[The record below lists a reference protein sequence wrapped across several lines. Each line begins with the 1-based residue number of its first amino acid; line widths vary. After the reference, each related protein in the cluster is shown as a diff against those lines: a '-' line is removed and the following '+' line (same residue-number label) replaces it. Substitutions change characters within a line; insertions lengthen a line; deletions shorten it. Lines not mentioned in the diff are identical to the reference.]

1 MQDYMNYDEYPFSL
15 KEEVGCLG
23 MSVILAG
30 IGSWILYRSCWGGLL
45 ILIIFP
51 LCRKCYREEKIEKR
65 KQVLLLEF
73 KEAMQSVAAS
83 LLSGYSIENAWKEAE
98 KELKE
103 LYGEEGLMAEE
114 MKRMNSAILMN
125 QPVEQL
131 LYRFALR
138 TSCEDILEFAEVFRF
153 AKRSGGNFGK
163 IIQHT
168 IFHIGEK
175 IETEREI
182 QTMMAGRRME
192 QRIMNVV
199 PVGLLAYLN
208 LTAKEFLEPLYGNL
222 FGVCVM
228 SAVFFA
234 YLGALMLARK
244 ITQIKI

>member
-1 MQDYMNYDEYPFSL
+1 MQEYLNYEEYHLSM
-15 KEEVGCLG
+15 KEEAECLG
-23 MSVILAG
+23 MAAVLTG
-30 IGSWILYRSCWGGLL
+30 IAAWVLYQSLWGSFL
-45 ILIIFP
+45 ILIVFP
-51 LCRKCYREEKIEKR
+51 LCRICYREEKKEKR

-83 LLSGYSIENAWKEAE
+83 LLSGYSIENAWQEAE
-98 KELKE
+98 KELRE
-103 LYGEEGLMAEE
+103 LYGEEGFMAEE
-114 MKRMNSAILMN
+114 MRRMNSGILMN
-125 QPVEQL
+125 QPIEQL
-131 LYRFALR
+131 LYQFALR

-163 IIQHT
+163 IIQNT

-208 LTAKEFLEPLYGNL
+208 VTSKEFLEPLYGNL

-228 SAVFFA
+228 SVAFLA

-244 ITQIKI
+244 MTQIKI

>member
-1 MQDYMNYDEYPFSL
+1 MQEYMNYDEYRLSVR
-15 KEEVGCLG
+15 EETGCLG
-23 MSVILAG
+23 MAAVLAG
-30 IGSWILYRSCWGGLL
+30 LAGWILYQSFWGCLL

-51 LCRKCYREEKIEKR
+51 LCRRCYREEKKEKR

-73 KEAMQSVAAS
+73 KDAMQSVAAS

-98 KELKE
+98 KELRE
-103 LYGEEGLMAEE
+103 LYGEEGLMVEE
-114 MKRMNSAILMN
+114 MRRMNSAILMN

-131 LYRFALR
+131 LYQFALR

-163 IIQHT
+163 IIQNT
-168 IFHIGEK
+168 VFHIGEK
-175 IETEREI
+175 IETDREI
-182 QTMMAGRRME
+182 QIMMAGRIME
-192 QRIMNVV
+192 QRIMNIV

-208 LTAKEFLEPLYGNL
+208 LTSKEFLEPLYGNL

-228 SAVFFA
+228 SVAFLA

-244 ITQIKI
+244 MTQIKI